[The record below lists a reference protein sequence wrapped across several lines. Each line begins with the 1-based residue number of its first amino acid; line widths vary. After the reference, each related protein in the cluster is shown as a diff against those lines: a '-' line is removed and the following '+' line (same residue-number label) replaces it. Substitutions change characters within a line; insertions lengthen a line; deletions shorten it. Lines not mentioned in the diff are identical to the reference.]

1 MLGKAFHTIKIAS
14 TCPPIYDRMGH
25 LSNRLRPI
33 VKPVLLAKKNASLT
47 WHSRLLTNVAH
58 TPRHHVLLSF
68 LRVCQRMTES
78 WASSFPFRIVYIMKA
93 ILPLGVVLWV
103 KTQVQNISRS
113 LEMEDCRLLSIPDSF
128 P

>member
-1 MLGKAFHTIKIAS
+1 
-14 TCPPIYDRMGH
+14 
-25 LSNRLRPI
+25 
-33 VKPVLLAKKNASLT
+33 
-47 WHSRLLTNVAH
+47 
-58 TPRHHVLLSF
+58 
-68 LRVCQRMTES
+68 MTES